1 VNKYVLSFCLLLAAG
16 VAMGQK
22 KSIVNLIKSQSSTG
36 IKLNGKDIIKVYQG
50 TFKQDFST
58 LSSDSAY
65 FYPKDNAVDAFGNV
79 HINQGDTLNIY
90 SDKLNYNGNT
100 KVAILTDNVR
110 LVDKDAIL
118 TTNHLNYNTATRIG
132 TYTDGGKLV
141 NKDNTL
147 LSKNGYYFAKSRDSY
162 FRYDVSLKT
171 PDALVKTDTMRY
183 NTGTRIAYFYGP
195 TNIYSTKNEKDK
207 DTLYT
212 ENGNYNTVNE
222 QAAFGKNNF
231 YHSGTKSLKGDSLF
245 YDKIKGYGRAVKHVI
260 FDDREQKT
268 TIRGNLGT
276 YFKAD
281 EHTIITDDPYVIM
294 VTEQKDTT
302 NADSAARTDPLKKLQ
317 PQKKDVINMAQL
329 IKKTVPGKTGI
340 INSDQK
346 DKLID
351 SARIKKD
358 ALIKQIQADNLLKT
372 DTAFA
377 KFSPKINS
385 LLPKQG
391 SSIAGNKA
399 AGLQKADSTVKK
411 LPAKSN
417 TPQTKTV
424 TSKKPA
430 GKSIVNPPAKS
441 GDKNKLPLKPAKAK
455 DTSKMKIDSIYMS
468 ADTIETQIMTYKD
481 LKVYF
486 EKQRLAHIIDTN
498 AQAKKVK
505 VKESKFLTGVRAG
518 VKIDSSYLQRNI
530 FGKAKPVVVKKKP
543 LTKKQLEQDS
553 IAKKQLA
560 DSILTARLSEPKD
573 TARIRI
579 IIAHHSFKMY
589 KSDLQAKADSMF
601 YSNSDSTI
609 RCYVNPMMWTQGS
622 QLSGDTIHL
631 QMKHKKLDNMTMWP
645 HAFIVNIEKTD
656 SLHFNQVAGK
666 RMRGFF
672 KDDKLHRMLIEG
684 NAESIYFARDS
695 GKMTISGMQRSLS
708 SMIRVDFKDNKV
720 TNMGFYT
727 KPENKYGPLNK
738 FADDDKILKGFI
750 WKPKDRPVSKE
761 SIIPSFNKKKKKAE
775 ALAAEKADKGKPGG
789 KKLPGG
795 KVVKDS
801 LVKTGPGKLPRSK
814 TAKDSTLKTGA
825 AKQPQVKAA
834 KDSLVKTGPA
844 SLPVSAPGDDI
855 NLSFPATLPVI
866 KTKRDSIKASPA
878 KGKLIN

>member
-1 VNKYVLSFCLLLAAG
+1 MRKYVLSFCLLLTAA

-22 KSIVNLIKSQSSTG
+22 KSIVTLIKSQSSTG

-110 LVDKDAIL
+110 LVDKDATL

-147 LSKNGYYFAKSRDSY
+147 LSKNGYYFAISRDSY
-162 FRYDVSLKT
+162 FRYNVSLKT
-171 PDALVKTDTMRY
+171 PDALVVTDTMRY
-183 NTGTRIAYFYGP
+183 NTGTRISYFYGP

-222 QAAFGKNNF
+222 QASFGKNNF

-276 YFKAD
+276 YFKAE

-302 NADSAARTDPLKKLQ
+302 NADSAAKADSLKKLQ
-317 PQKKDVINMAQL
+317 PQKKGAINMAQL
-329 IKKTVPGKTGI
+329 IKKTIPGKTDI
-340 INSDQK
+340 ITPDQK
-346 DKLID
+346 NKLID
-351 SARIKKD
+351 SAQVKKD
-358 ALIKQIQADNLLKT
+358 ALIKRIQADNLSKT
-372 DTAFA
+372 DTAFS
-377 KFSPKINS
+377 KLSPKINA
-385 LLPKQG
+385 LLPKKDLP
-391 SSIAGNKA
+391 AAVNKA
-399 AGLQKADSTVKK
+399 AELLKTDSTLKK
-411 LPAKSN
+411 LSAKVN
-417 TPQTKTV
+417 PPKTKTV
-424 TSKKPA
+424 TTKKPA
-430 GKSIVNPPAKS
+430 PASVAKTTGKPGNK
-441 GDKNKLPLKPAKAK
+441 DKIPLKKPVVK
-455 DTSKMKIDSIYMS
+455 DTSKMKIDSVYMS

-486 EKQRLAHIIDTN
+486 EKQRLAHVIDTTV
-498 AQAKKVK
+498 KKKPK
-505 VKESKFLTGVRAG
+505 VKESKFLTGVSVG
-518 VKIDSSYLQRNI
+518 LKLDSAYLQRNI
-530 FGKAKPVVVKKKP
+530 FGKPKPVVIKKKP
-543 LTKKQLEQDS
+543 PTKKQLEQDS

-560 DSILTARLSEPKD
+560 DSIATARLNEPKD

-579 IIAHHSFKMY
+579 IIAHHNFKMY

-631 QMKHKKLDNMTMWP
+631 QMKHKKFDNMTMWP

-708 SMIRVDFKDNKV
+708 SKIRADFKDNKV

-738 FADDDKILKGFI
+738 FTEDDKILKGFI

-761 SIIPSFNKKKKKAE
+761 SIIPSFSSRKKKAE
-775 ALAAEKADKGKPGG
+775 AKAAAAKAGKGKATD
-789 KKLPGG
+789 KKTAGT
-795 KVVKDS
+795 KAVKDS
-801 LVKTGPGKLPRSK
+801 TLKTTPGKLPALK
-814 TAKDSTLKTGA
+814 TAKDSTVNH
-825 AKQPQVKAA
+825 PVVKAA
-834 KDSLVKTGPA
+834 KDNFIKTGPA
-844 SLPVSAPGDDI
+844 SLPVSDLSKDTT
-855 NLSFPATLPVI
+855 LSFPVKLPVI
-866 KTKRDSIKASPA
+866 KAAKDSSKTTPP
-878 KGKLIN
+878 KGKPNG